1 MGTKMFYDSI
11 SSSMDYSNRMTGLM
25 GYAPQTM
32 CRHELWKGMKITTAA
47 SAPEG
52 AKRCRRNRGQERHQ
66 EEPAGLYWNMS

>member
-32 CRHELWKGMKITTAA
+32 CRHELWKEWKSPPQRAHQREQNAA
-47 SAPEG
+47 G
-52 AKRCRRNRGQERHQ
+52 GTGGRNGIRKNRLDCTEI
-66 EEPAGLYWNMS
+66 WV